1 MIKKYKKS
9 PKGINVISHRFQP
22 MEIDKCGK
30 LNPNGVE
37 RFLLRYYFK
46 NANYGRAEYNACYVQ
61 VATSVSKVGVSPA
74 VVNKKG
80 SIAGETPTLPAS
92 TIKNSIHA

>member
-1 MIKKYKKS
+1 
-9 PKGINVISHRFQP
+9 

-46 NANYGRAEYNACYVQ
+46 NANYGRAEYINFR
-61 VATSVSKVGVSPA
+61 SPGME
-74 VVNKKG
+74 KWLDTK
-80 SIAGETPTLPAS
+80 ICLQETPSPSGRGLG
-92 TIKNSIHA
+92 